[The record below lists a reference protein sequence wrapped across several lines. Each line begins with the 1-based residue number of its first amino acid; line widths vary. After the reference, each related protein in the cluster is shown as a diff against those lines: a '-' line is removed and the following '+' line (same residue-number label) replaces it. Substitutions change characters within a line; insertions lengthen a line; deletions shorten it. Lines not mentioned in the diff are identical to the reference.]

1 MGYELVRSVNTQK
14 SLQAQEAVQQKQAKV
29 AADFVSLLPGVPA
42 VTDFTLAV
50 ANANAADQLAVLF
63 NTQTLVTGLTQGA
76 DITSTLQNGA
86 TYANFVN
93 TLGYRPFTAAGFTY
107 TVSAVA
113 QFNLSF
119 TRYYSNGTGT
129 QSNNPINPFIAQQLR
144 QMPANP
150 NVLSLWIPVA
160 DKLEAGI
167 AYTVTIDGTSTVYL
181 TWSVVPMSQVK
192 Y

>member
-1 MGYELVRSVNTQK
+1 
-14 SLQAQEAVQQKQAKV
+14 
-29 AADFVSLLPGVPA
+29 
-42 VTDFTLAV
+42 
-50 ANANAADQLAVLF
+50 
-63 NTQTLVTGLTQGA
+63 LVTGLTQGSH
-76 DITSTLQNGA
+76 ITTTLQNGA

-113 QFNLSF
+113 QFNLGF
-119 TRYYSNGTGT
+119 TRYYSNGAGV

-150 NVLSLWIPVA
+150 NVLSLFIPVA

-167 AYTVTIDGTSTVYL
+167 CYTITIDGSSTVYL